1 MPVPAGY
8 PLRCLKAFAKKDGVV
23 APYAP
28 ASCGAGV
35 PAMRSKVGP
44 RVGLAPVAS
53 VGVACPGLG
62 ARFKQEVCVEKQ
74 AKTRASR
81 STCTPRKQYY

>member
-1 MPVPAGY
+1 MNQGGWLARLPQG
-8 PLRCLKAFAKKDGVV
+8 GH
-23 APYAP
+23 YAP

-62 ARFKQEVCVEKQ
+62 GEVQTGSVC
-74 AKTRASR
+74 
-81 STCTPRKQYY
+81 